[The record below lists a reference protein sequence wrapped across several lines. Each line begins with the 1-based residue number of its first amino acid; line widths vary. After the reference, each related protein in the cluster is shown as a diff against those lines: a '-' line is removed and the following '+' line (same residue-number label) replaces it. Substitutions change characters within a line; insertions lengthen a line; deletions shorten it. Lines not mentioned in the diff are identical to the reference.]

1 MEKIEEQLKKLS
13 AIKMTESEK
22 NRLKAGVVSYVVENS
37 KIFHF
42 PVHSPW
48 SLKYAP
54 LFTKITAAVLVFVV
68 VGGGTLTFASENSL
82 PGDTLYPIKIAVKEN
97 IIEGS
102 LIHSPEDILNWQQKR
117 LVRRIDEV
125 KQLKKK
131 GVISKKQAQVVT
143 TVVKE
148 HVSEIQSAIS
158 TLKDEGKSDV
168 VLASAASLIPIV
180 TSLDKTGDVF
190 TEKITEES
198 TDETIENL
206 SDTSESNLLTED
218 ITMSTKMTAK
228 NEEKVSDLILGDE
241 NSEDKKTEISIENHE
256 DATASLEASLKVELK
271 KIEEDVKAV
280 AEDATEEQEIIQEEE
295 KSATDSETDTEET
308 TKKEEA
314 VEEKPE
320 ILPSKT
326 SVPLL
331 HGITR

>member
-13 AIKMTESEK
+13 IIKMTESER
-22 NRLKAGVVSYVVENS
+22 NRLKAGVVSYIVENT
-37 KIFHF
+37 KVFHF

-117 LVRRIDEV
+117 LIRRIDEV

-131 GVISKKQAQVVT
+131 GVITKKQAQVVT

-180 TSLDKTGDVF
+180 TSLDVTED
-190 TEKITEES
+190 TAEEKIVEENS
-198 TDETIENL
+198 ATTNENTSDESHEP
-206 SDTSESNLLTED
+206 TED
-218 ITMSTKMTAK
+218 MALSTKMIVQD
-228 NEEKVSDLILGDE
+228 EEKDSDFILGEE
-241 NSEDKKTEISIENHE
+241 NSEDEKTEQTIESDE
-256 DATASLEASLKVELK
+256 DVTESLEASLKVELK

-280 AEDATEEQEIIQEEE
+280 AEDVTEEQEEVAADEE
-295 KSATDSETDTEET
+295 KPVADIEKNDIEDIEED
-308 TKKEEA
+308 A
-314 VEEKPE
+314 DEKPE

-331 HGITR
+331 PGITR

>member
-13 AIKMTESEK
+13 IIKMTESER
-22 NRLKAGVVSYVVENS
+22 NRLKAGVVSYIVENT
-37 KIFHF
+37 KVFHF
-42 PVHSPW
+42 PIHSPW

-82 PGDTLYPIKIAVKEN
+82 PGDALYPIKIAVKEN

-117 LVRRIDEV
+117 LIRRIDEV

-131 GVISKKQAQVVT
+131 GVITKKQAQVVT

-180 TSLDKTGDVF
+180 TSLDVAEDT
-190 TEKITEES
+190 TEEKIIQENSVTNNEIASDELNTSTENM
-198 TDETIENL
+198 TL
-206 SDTSESNLLTED
+206 
-218 ITMSTKMTAK
+218 STKMVIK
-228 NEEKVSDLILGDE
+228 DEEKENDLMLGEE
-241 NSEDKKTEISIENHE
+241 NSDEKKIEQPIESDEDV
-256 DATASLEASLKVELK
+256 TASLEASLKVELK

-280 AEDATEEQEIIQEEE
+280 AEDVTEEQEVNTDDIKTEANTE
-295 KSATDSETDTEET
+295 KNKTEET
-308 TKKEEA
+308 AKETEA
-314 VEEKPE
+314 EEQPE
-320 ILPSKT
+320 VLPSKT

-331 HGITR
+331 PGITR

>member
-13 AIKMTESEK
+13 IIKMTESER
-22 NRLKAGVVSYVVENS
+22 NRLKAGVVSYIVENT
-37 KIFHF
+37 KVFHF

-117 LVRRIDEV
+117 LIRRIDEV

-131 GVISKKQAQVVT
+131 GVITKKQAQVVT

-180 TSLDKTGDVF
+180 TSLDVTED
-190 TEKITEES
+190 TAEEKIVEENS
-198 TDETIENL
+198 ATTNENTSDESHEP
-206 SDTSESNLLTED
+206 TED
-218 ITMSTKMTAK
+218 MALSTKMIVQD
-228 NEEKVSDLILGDE
+228 EEKDSDFILGEE
-241 NSEDKKTEISIENHE
+241 NSGDEKTEQTIESDE
-256 DATASLEASLKVELK
+256 DVTESLEASLKVELK

-280 AEDATEEQEIIQEEE
+280 AEDVTEEQEEVAADEE
-295 KSATDSETDTEET
+295 KPVADIEKNDIEDIEED
-308 TKKEEA
+308 A
-314 VEEKPE
+314 DEKPE

-331 HGITR
+331 PGITR

>member
-1 MEKIEEQLKKLS
+1 MENIEEQLKKLS
-13 AIKMTESEK
+13 IVKMTESER
-22 NRLKAGVVSYVVENS
+22 NRLKAGVVSYIVENT
-37 KIFHF
+37 KVFHF

-117 LVRRIDEV
+117 LIRRIDEV

-131 GVISKKQAQVVT
+131 GVITKKQAQVVT

-158 TLKDEGKSDV
+158 TLKDKGKSDV

-180 TSLDKTGDVF
+180 TSLDVTED
-190 TEKITEES
+190 TAEEKIVEENS
-198 TDETIENL
+198 ATTNENTSDE
-206 SDTSESNLLTED
+206 SDTPTED
-218 ITMSTKMTAK
+218 MALSTKMIIQD
-228 NEEKVSDLILGDE
+228 EEKDSDFILGEE
-241 NSEDKKTEISIENHE
+241 NSEDEKTEQTIESDE
-256 DATASLEASLKVELK
+256 DVTESLEASLKVELK

-280 AEDATEEQEIIQEEE
+280 AKDVTEEQEEVATDEE
-295 KSATDSETDTEET
+295 KPVADIEKNDMKGIEED
-308 TKKEEA
+308 A
-314 VEEKPE
+314 EEKPE

-331 HGITR
+331 PGITR